1 MKIHL
6 VVAELIHAD
15 RWTDMMKLIGAFEYI
30 REYAKGVAIDD
41 LFCIR

>member
-15 RWTDMMKLIGAFEYI
+15 RWTDMMKLIGAFEYLC
-30 REYAKGVAIDD
+30 EYAKEVAIDN
-41 LFCIR
+41 LFCLR